1 MPASIPLRD
10 RLHAILDAP
19 RVGMLSN
26 DIVVPLEDGAALRDT
41 IDWLAAAARAHRP
54 DMIAGIEARGF
65 LFATAVA
72 YALGLGFVALR
83 KEGRLPGEVVTRP
96 YATEYASGALELRA
110 NAVRHGQRVVVV
122 EDLLASGGTL
132 EAAVAMLRQ
141 IGAEV
146 PAAIC
151 VVELKFLDGRRRL
164 DIPVESLLSYDT

>member
-1 MPASIPLRD
+1 MPQGTPLQE
-10 RLHAILDAP
+10 RLHSILDFP

-26 DIVVPLEDGAALRDT
+26 DITAPLLDARALKDT
-41 IDWLAAAARAHRP
+41 VDWLADAARAHDA

-83 KEGRLPGEVVTRP
+83 KKGKLPGKVVTRD
-96 YATEYASGALELRA
+96 YAMEYGGGTLELREE
-110 NAVRHGQRVVVV
+110 AVRPGQRVVLID
-122 EDLLASGGTL
+122 DLLASGGTL

-141 IGAEV
+141 VGAVV

-151 VVELKFLDGRRRL
+151 VIELKFLDGRRKL
-164 DIPVESLLSYDT
+164 DIPVEALLTYET